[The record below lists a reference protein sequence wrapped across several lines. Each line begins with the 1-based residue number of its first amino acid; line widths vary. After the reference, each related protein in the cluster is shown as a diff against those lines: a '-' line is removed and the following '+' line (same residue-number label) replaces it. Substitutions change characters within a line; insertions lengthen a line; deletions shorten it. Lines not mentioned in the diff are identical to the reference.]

1 MPPSTAA
8 RAAGSRPRSAGRT
21 QTGRT
26 PSSSASATSAPA
38 SPKFYKGAS
47 KARGSGIG
55 LAVCEEIVTMHNG
68 VLDIANAEGGG
79 AVVTIRLPIAEQ

>member
-1 MPPSTAA
+1 MPLPLVKK
-8 RAAGSRPRSAGRT
+8 
-21 QTGRT
+21 
-26 PSSSASATSAPA
+26 
-38 SPKFYKGAS
+38 KFYKGAS